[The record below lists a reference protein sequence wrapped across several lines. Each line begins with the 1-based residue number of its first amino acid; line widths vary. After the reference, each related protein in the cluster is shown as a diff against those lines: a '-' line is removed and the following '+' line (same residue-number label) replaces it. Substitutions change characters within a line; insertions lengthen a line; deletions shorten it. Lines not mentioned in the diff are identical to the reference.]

1 MLDPEQ
7 LAARADRIRASG
19 VLGRSGQLSRLFD
32 YLVECSVLGKSPKE
46 IDIAV
51 EALGRGAE
59 FDVTQDAVVRVY
71 VHKLRRR
78 LEDFYSGPGTGESQ
92 RIVLARGEY
101 RLSLESNQSAPVEK
115 VTEEPPLPAIVPT
128 GHVRKWLWVALAV
141 SLLFNILLFGFGH
154 FRQGPEAANLASP
167 RQPDLGEDLYDDLP
181 IVIVVGELLHF
192 RRDR

>member
-19 VLGRSGQLSRLFD
+19 MLGRSGQLSRLFD
-32 YLVECSVLGKSPKE
+32 YLINCSVFGKSPKE

-78 LEDFYSGPGTGESQ
+78 LDEFYNGPGRSAAQ
-92 RIVLARGEY
+92 RIVIARGEY
-101 RLSLESNQSAPVEK
+101 RLSLEPNEKAVAKESASVAAPAPKTTQNQK
-115 VTEEPPLPAIVPT
+115 KRGLL
-128 GHVRKWLWVALAV
+128 GALAV
-141 SLLFNILLFGFGH
+141 SLLINIVLVSVGH
-154 FRQGPEAANLASP
+154 FRQAPIDAAAARVRPNPLWSKI
-167 RQPDLGEDLYDDLP
+167 LSDDL
-181 IVIVVGELLHF
+181 
-192 RRDR
+192 

>member
-7 LAARADRIRASG
+7 LGACADRIRASG
-19 VLGRSGQLSRLFD
+19 LLGRSGQLGRLFD

-78 LEDFYSGPGTGESQ
+78 LDEFYGGLGSEESQ
-92 RIVLARGEY
+92 RIVIARGEY
-101 RLSLESNQSAPVEK
+101 RLSLEPNVSAKAQPAALAQPLLA
-115 VTEEPPLPAIVPT
+115 PPPAGPT
-128 GHVRKWLWVALAV
+128 SLRKWLIGALVV
-141 SLLFNILLFGFGH
+141 SVIVNIVLFGFAR
-154 FRQGPEAANLASP
+154 FRQ
-167 RQPDLGEDLYDDLP
+167 QPDD
-181 IVIVVGELLHF
+181 
-192 RRDR
+192 

>member
-19 VLGRSGQLSRLFD
+19 LLGRSGQLSRLFD

-51 EALGRGAE
+51 EALGRGAD

-78 LEDFYSGPGTGESQ
+78 LDESYSGPGRIASQSIVSVGGECRLSPELKEQ
-92 RIVLARGEY
+92 AMAKAPAATTAPATPKGRLSPTKKWLIGALAASLLINIVL
-101 RLSLESNQSAPVEK
+101 
-115 VTEEPPLPAIVPT
+115 
-128 GHVRKWLWVALAV
+128 V
-141 SLLFNILLFGFGH
+141 SVGH
-154 FRQGPEAANLASP
+154 FRHSP
-167 RQPDLGEDLYDDLP
+167 VDAD
-181 IVIVVGELLHF
+181 
-192 RRDR
+192 

>member
-1 MLDPEQ
+1 ERAKVALMLDPEQ

-19 VLGRSGQLSRLFD
+19 LLGRSGQLSRLFD

-78 LEDFYSGPGTGESQ
+78 LEEFYGGPGSEESE
-92 RIVLARGEY
+92 RIVIARGEY
-101 RLSLESNQSAPVEK
+101 RLSLEPNEAAVAKPLEAAPAATQPTSNK
-115 VTEEPPLPAIVPT
+115 
-128 GHVRKWLWVALAV
+128 KWL
-141 SLLFNILLFGFGH
+141 
-154 FRQGPEAANLASP
+154 
-167 RQPDLGEDLYDDLP
+167 
-181 IVIVVGELLHF
+181 
-192 RRDR
+192 